1 MQSTV
6 IIYLYLIHDPCHQP
20 KVYHH
25 YTIIKDVDEQS
36 GSDEKIVSDAAAE
49 IPSVVSQE
57 NIDKTLSSAASGGMD
72 ERYTGNPALD
82 SVSELSGEVMLP
94 STDPIVSSTPV
105 LQPTY
110 KSIDTLCPIYYE
122 TDSDS
127 RSRHYHPD
135 RFVTLR
141 R

>member
-1 MQSTV
+1 M
-6 IIYLYLIHDPCHQP
+6 DP
-20 KVYHH
+20 VYYH
-25 YTIIKDVDEQS
+25 YTVIKDVDEQS

-49 IPSVVSQE
+49 IPSVVYQE
-57 NIDKTLSSAASGGMD
+57 NVDKTLSSAASGGTD
-72 ERYTGNPALD
+72 ERDMSNPALD

-94 STDPIVSSTPV
+94 STDPMVSSTPV

-110 KSIDTLCPIYYE
+110 KSTDTLCPIYYR
-122 TDSDS
+122 TDYDS